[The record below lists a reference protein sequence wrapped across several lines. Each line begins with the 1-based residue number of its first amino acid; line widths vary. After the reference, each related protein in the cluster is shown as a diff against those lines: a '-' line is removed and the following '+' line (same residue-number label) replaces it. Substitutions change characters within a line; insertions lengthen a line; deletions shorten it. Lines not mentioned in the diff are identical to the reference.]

1 MKLSNEQLVDNL
13 KLLGL
18 VNLSTNKPISYS
30 GFKNRAS
37 VHKYGDSYKIV
48 FVGHPKQNL
57 FGFYVMYGN
66 DSQVMKEAY
75 DMFISLV
82 KGNMEDYNEGD
93 VQWGNGGIPIGYG
106 GLRQVY
112 ENKFVETEI

>member
-1 MKLSNEQLVDNL
+1 MKLTLEQLHENL

-18 VNLSTNKPISYS
+18 MSIDTNKPLSYS

-37 VHKYGDSYKIV
+37 VHRYGNQYKVV

-57 FGFYVMYGN
+57 FGFYTIWGN
-66 DSQVMKEAY
+66 DSEVMREAY
-75 DMFISLV
+75 DMYVRLV
-82 KGNMEDYNEGD
+82 KGNMEDYAAGE
-93 VQWGNGGIPIGYG
+93 VQWGNAGIPISYS

-112 ENKFVETEI
+112 QNNFVETEI

>member
-1 MKLSNEQLVDNL
+1 MKLTLEQLHTNL
-13 KLLGL
+13 KSLGL
-18 VNLSTNKPISYS
+18 MSIETNKPISYS

-48 FVGHPKQNL
+48 FVGQPKQNL

-93 VQWGNGGIPIGYG
+93 VQWGNGGIPIGYS